1 VRIGLLTT
9 SYPRSPGDP
18 AGGFVAEHAAFLA
31 RAGHDVE
38 VIAAGG
44 AHDPAPDVEMAAGI
58 AADAAR
64 DVDVADPEAIAADT
78 AHASADAIASTRT
91 APSRTDDA
99 PSPGRIH
106 LSRVAAARG
115 LFDRSGAPEE
125 LARSPRAW
133 LSAAGFTV
141 ALARAAAA
149 RAPAWDAVVAHWLV
163 PSGLAALAGAP
174 GLPILAIAHS
184 GDVHLLRR
192 LRALRAMG
200 ALCDRP
206 DLRLSFVSEQLR
218 RMFLEPAPRC
228 ARLSQVCPMGVDVSR
243 LRAARERER
252 VRTAAPAAP
261 TVLFLG
267 RLVPVKGVHHL
278 VRAASLWRSNARLV
292 IAGAGP
298 SEPELRR
305 MVAAAPPGR
314 ISFAGE
320 VRGAERDRAVAAADV
335 VVLPSVR
342 VEGGRSEGLPLVA
355 LEAMAAGAALVASA
369 VGGLADLPAGAVTHV
384 QPADPAGLAAAV
396 DALVLDAARRA
407 AQVRAQ
413 DRFIPDFDWSSVG
426 PRLLPPVRLRAPERR
441 SPLGTASL
449 WGEAFARLAK
459 TFSRTPRRSVVTQ
472 CDVFPPDLHSTA
484 VHG

>member
-38 VIAAGG
+38 VVAAG
-44 AHDPAPDVEMAAGI
+44 AAPAP
-58 AADAAR
+58 
-64 DVDVADPEAIAADT
+64 
-78 AHASADAIASTRT
+78 
-91 APSRTDDA
+91 PSGR
-99 PSPGRIH
+99 GRIQVA
-106 LSRVAAARG
+106 RVAAAPG

-133 LSAAGFTV
+133 LSAARFAV
-141 ALARAAAA
+141 ALARAAAS
-149 RAPAWDAVVAHWLV
+149 RAHDWDAVVAHWLV
-163 PSGLAALAGAP
+163 PSALAALAVAP

-192 LRALRAMG
+192 MRALGAMG

-218 RMFLEPAPRC
+218 RLFLDRAPRC
-228 ARLSQVCPMGVDVSR
+228 ARLSQVCPMGVDVAR
-243 LRAARERER
+243 LRAARERAR
-252 VRTAAPAAP
+252 ADATGSAAP

-267 RLVPVKGVHHL
+267 RLVPIKGVHHL

-298 SEPELRR
+298 AESELRNL
-305 MVAAAPPGR
+305 VASAPPGR

-320 VRGAERDRAVAAADV
+320 VRGDQRDRALATADV

-342 VEGGRSEGLPLVA
+342 VEGGRSEGFPLVA
-355 LEAMAAGAALVASA
+355 LEAMAAGAAVVASA

-384 QPADPAGLAAAV
+384 QPADPAALAAAV
-396 DALVLDAARRA
+396 DALVENDARRA
-407 AQVRAQ
+407 AQLRAQ
-413 DRFIPDFDWSSVG
+413 DRVIPDYDWSAVG
-426 PRLLPPVRLRAPERR
+426 PRLLPPVRRRARGQR
-441 SPLGTASL
+441 TALGPAAV
-449 WGEAFARLAK
+449 WGEVVARLAK
-459 TFSRTPRRSVVTQ
+459 TFSRTPRRSVVTR
-472 CDVFPPDLHSTA
+472 CDVFSPICS
-484 VHG
+484 G

>member
-31 RAGHDVE
+31 GTGHDVE
-38 VIAAGG
+38 VIAAG
-44 AHDPAPDVEMAAGI
+44 A
-58 AADAAR
+58 
-64 DVDVADPEAIAADT
+64 
-78 AHASADAIASTRT
+78 AHAPPREQ
-91 APSRTDDA
+91 
-99 PSPGRIH
+99 GRIQVA
-106 LSRVAAARG
+106 RVAAAPG

-141 ALARAAAA
+141 ALARAAAS
-149 RAPAWDAVVAHWLV
+149 RAHAWDAVVAHWLV
-163 PSGLAALAGAP
+163 PSGLAALAAAP
-174 GLPILAIAHS
+174 GLPVLAIAHS

-192 LRALRAMG
+192 MRALGAMG

-218 RMFLEPAPRC
+218 GMFLERAPRC
-228 ARLSQVCPMGVDVSR
+228 APMSQVCPMGVDVAR
-243 LRAARERER
+243 LRAAREREPAAS
-252 VRTAAPAAP
+252 AAPPAP

-298 SEPELRR
+298 AEAELRR
-305 MVAAAPPGR
+305 LVADAPSGR

-320 VRGAERDRAVAAADV
+320 VRGDQRDRALAVADV

-342 VEGGRSEGLPLVA
+342 VEGGRSEGFPLVA

-369 VGGLADLPAGAVTHV
+369 VGGLADLPADAVTHV
-384 QPADPAGLAAAV
+384 PPADPAALAAAV
-396 DALVLDAARRA
+396 DALLSDGARRA
-407 AQVRAQ
+407 AQLRAQ
-413 DRFIPDFDWSSVG
+413 DRLIPDFDWSAIG
-426 PRLLPPVRLRAPERR
+426 PRLVPPVRLRAQGRR
-441 SPLGTASL
+441 AALGTASRWAERL
-449 WGEAFARLAK
+449 SRLAK

-472 CDVFPPDLHSTA
+472 CDVFTPVLPPTALH
-484 VHG
+484 G